1 MEKKIP
7 QSEGEESSGQAA
19 AQAASERSRALVWA
33 PRRDGPVDRP
43 EKAALEH
50 MHSPGWQGRGSQA
63 EAVNID

>member
-43 EKAALEH
+43 EKAAQPRLAGTGA
-50 MHSPGWQGRGSQA
+50 SSRGGKH
-63 EAVNID
+63 